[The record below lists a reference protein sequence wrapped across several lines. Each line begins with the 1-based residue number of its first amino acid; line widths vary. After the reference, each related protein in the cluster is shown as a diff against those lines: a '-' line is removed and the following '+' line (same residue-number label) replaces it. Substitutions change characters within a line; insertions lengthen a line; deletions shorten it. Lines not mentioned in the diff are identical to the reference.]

1 MCLHMKRSVK
11 HFLGLATAALLLSTV
26 TPAFAQD
33 TQVEPPEAVQDPETS
48 PETVRPFKPDS
59 LSEPDALPE
68 VIPLD
73 ELQDFGL
80 PEGTIDPETGE
91 LLTLTPKDLGDK
103 DEAAAPIDKPDYSRL
118 SESEERTVRLD
129 ALFERLQAEDNAE
142 SANLIAEEIWA
153 IWLDSGSSSVD
164 MLLRRGTAAQKR
176 GNDRLARRM
185 YNHVIELSP
194 DYAEGWARSARL
206 AYEEDDLSR
215 ALSEVTQALIL
226 EPRQFY
232 AHWTLGNIFE
242 KIGRTED
249 AYETYKEAA
258 RLYPELLP
266 VKERLEM
273 MKGSIE
279 GDVL

>member
-1 MCLHMKRSVK
+1 M
-11 HFLGLATAALLLSTV
+11 TAAVFLMGTA
-26 TPAFAQD
+26 PAFAQD
-33 TQVEPPEAVQDPETS
+33 TQIKPPKPVQDPDAQQENQFQPDRLPQDDSS
-48 PETVRPFKPDS
+48 PE
-59 LSEPDALPE
+59 A
-68 VIPLD
+68 IPLE
-73 ELQDFGL
+73 ELREFGL
-80 PEGTIDPETGE
+80 PDTLLNPQTESEADGDTDSAEEALAAGAIETPLE
-91 LLTLTPKDLGDK
+91 
-103 DEAAAPIDKPDYSRL
+103 KPDYSHL
-118 SESEERTVRLD
+118 PESEERALRLN
-129 ALFERLQAEDNAE
+129 ALFERLQAEENAE
-142 SANLIAEEIWA
+142 KANLIAEEIWA

-185 YNHVIELSP
+185 YNHVIELAP

-206 AYEEDDLSR
+206 AYEENDLSR
-215 ALSEVTQALIL
+215 ALTEVTKALLL

-242 KIGRTED
+242 KIGRSEE
-249 AYETYKEAA
+249 AYETYKEAN
-258 RLYPELLP
+258 RLYPELMP